1 MNMLQPVQ
9 NTHVNSVAGIL
20 QAIDQPARLEI
31 LLVIGSGEVCVC
43 HLEAALGQRQA
54 YISQH
59 LMALR
64 DAGVITS
71 RRDGRYVFYR
81 LVDVRVLDL
90 IGLAGRLAGI
100 PSAASNT
107 SQLVQDCPCP
117 HCSTAGGDQRAGCSS
132 PPGEIRLQGS

>member
-1 MNMLQPVQ
+1 MNMTQPVQ
-9 NTHVNSVAGIL
+9 ATYVNSVAGVL

-31 LLVIGSGEVCVC
+31 LLVIGSGEACVC

-71 RRDGRYVFYR
+71 RRDGRYVYYR
-81 LVDVRVLDL
+81 LKNTSLMDL
-90 IGLAGRLAGI
+90 IKTAAQLSGLRAETLSVLI
-100 PSAASNT
+100 NT
-107 SQLVQDCPCP
+107 RTYPACECP
-117 HCSTAGGDQRAGCSS
+117 HCVPVVISVDNLEPA
-132 PPGEIRLQGS
+132 

>member
-1 MNMLQPVQ
+1 MIQPVQ
-9 NTHVNSVAGIL
+9 TTHVNSVAGIL

-31 LLVIGSGEVCVC
+31 LQVIGRGEACVC
-43 HLEAALGQRQA
+43 HLEAVLGQRQA

-81 LVDVRVLDL
+81 LVDMRVLDL
-90 IGLAGRLAGI
+90 IGLAGSLAGI
-100 PSAASNT
+100 PPADSST

-117 HCSTAGGDQRAGCSS
+117 QCSTAGGDQRAGCIS
-132 PPGEIRLQGS
+132 PSGEIRLQRS